1 MDGLFKNF
9 GWGGATQA
17 SKPPSLIYTILIHAT
32 ALGAEPDS
40 STSCELLLQKPDTVR
55 PGDFQAL
62 AMQAGQR
69 TQCSC
74 MANLTYEIIVKTD
87 QTEDK
92 ILHAKDPEDK
102 ILAFMP
108 KTPTEGY

>member
-1 MDGLFKNF
+1 
-9 GWGGATQA
+9 
-17 SKPPSLIYTILIHAT
+17 
-32 ALGAEPDS
+32 
-40 STSCELLLQKPDTVR
+40 
-55 PGDFQAL
+55 
-62 AMQAGQR
+62 
-69 TQCSC
+69 

-102 ILAFMP
+102 ILVFMP